1 MEEYNELYQKIL
13 ILSPNDFI
21 QTLSKLVK
29 IVIKDK
35 INGFSSNNISKV
47 ENFILEKIYAND
59 YKYSLFAKKSILQ
72 RDTNEIKNHYFISE
86 IIPHC
91 ENDKK
96 DGYYTHTCGKKFR
109 NG

>member
-1 MEEYNELYQKIL
+1 MKNISPKKNIILLSKEEEKLLKKYVEEYNELYQKIL

-59 YKYSLFAKKSILQ
+59 Y
-72 RDTNEIKNHYFISE
+72 
-86 IIPHC
+86 
-91 ENDKK
+91 
-96 DGYYTHTCGKKFR
+96 
-109 NG
+109 